1 MITRSV
7 WIPSLSANSLSALF
21 EDSPSFKRFLVGPCS
36 HPSASALS
44 PSGARSFDP
53 FASSS
58 PPFVPPNADTA
69 TVVVDVVTVLA
80 TALFDGTLEL
90 ASNSEYVV
98 PPRTSN
104 GKSRRVSVHLADA
117 RRSLL
122 PWTSLDKRSKVR
134 ALASQFSCDSNVV
147 PQTSLLEEDSTP
159 PLERNS
165 RSKLFNGCAP
175 TTIELPPSP
184 NAIGSTRD
192 NVSRQG
198 GSRCSLLSCSV
209 LETAAFPASNC
220 PTHSKRRGDNSPV
233 PIPGLVPNLTDPRPP
248 LAAGVSAPAMPSSPD
263 LSMRRTAGGEA
274 PSA

>member
-1 MITRSV
+1 M
-7 WIPSLSANSLSALF
+7 PL
-21 EDSPSFKRFLVGPCS
+21 
-36 HPSASALS
+36 
-44 PSGARSFDP
+44 
-53 FASSS
+53 
-58 PPFVPPNADTA
+58 
-69 TVVVDVVTVLA
+69 
-80 TALFDGTLEL
+80 
-90 ASNSEYVV
+90 
-98 PPRTSN
+98 
-104 GKSRRVSVHLADA
+104 
-117 RRSLL
+117 
-122 PWTSLDKRSKVR
+122 
-134 ALASQFSCDSNVV
+134 
-147 PQTSLLEEDSTP
+147 
-159 PLERNS
+159 LERNS

-209 LETAAFPASNC
+209 LGTAAFPASNC

-233 PIPGLVPNLTDPRPP
+233 PIPGLVPNLTA